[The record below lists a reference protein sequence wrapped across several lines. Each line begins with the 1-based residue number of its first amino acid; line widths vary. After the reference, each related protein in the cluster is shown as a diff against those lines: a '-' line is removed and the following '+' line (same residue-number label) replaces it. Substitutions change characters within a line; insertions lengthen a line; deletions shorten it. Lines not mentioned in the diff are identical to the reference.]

1 MKIHMDKIVRE
12 IVQECWEWDRP
23 RRSRNLV
30 DRNRVFSEVLSE
42 MEAAGDAMRFADKKG
57 RICWKAT
64 PQLRDYLSD
73 LKTDALEDFWQED
86 A

>member
-1 MKIHMDKIVRE
+1 
-12 IVQECWEWDRP
+12 
-23 RRSRNLV
+23 
-30 DRNRVFSEVLSE
+30 